1 MIMDFRQRLE
11 QSRNRPVSDDMP
23 GDAEEE
29 FSCPYFATDK
39 ARMPVC
45 LELRLPDG
53 ARKALPYAYF
63 NEISFDADNG
73 IEILTT
79 NKTIIIKGRNL
90 SRLFDYLAAYR
101 VRYVQVN
108 VGNDGNED
116 EHFVKEIIISEML
129 YK

>member
-63 NEISFDADNG
+63 NEISFDAENG
-73 IEILTT
+73 IEIFTS
-79 NKTIIIKGRNL
+79 NKIIAIKGRNL
-90 SRLFDYLAAYR
+90 ARLFDFIVAYK
-101 VRYVQVN
+101 VRYIQAN
-108 VGNDGNED
+108 LGSDSGE
-116 EHFVKEIIISEML
+116 EHLFVKHISIERL
-129 YK
+129 EP

>member
-1 MIMDFRQRLE
+1 MDFRQRLE

-63 NEISFDADNG
+63 NEISFDAENG
-73 IEILTT
+73 IEIFTS
-79 NKTIIIKGRNL
+79 NKIIAIKGRNL
-90 SRLFDYLAAYR
+90 ARLFDFIVAYK
-101 VRYVQVN
+101 VRYIQAN
-108 VGNDGNED
+108 LGSDSGE
-116 EHFVKEIIISEML
+116 EHLFVKHISIERL
-129 YK
+129 EP